1 MTLIIGIRCVDGIV
15 LGADT
20 RTTYGVMGQP
30 TIHQEEPFKLQIL
43 CDKKAILGV
52 SGPVGL
58 AQRFA
63 GEIERMYSGKKLQ
76 GAPDQVMTAIRIA
89 LWEKH
94 LGMEMQVANVAK
106 QVIGGV
112 ASQSVLCSTILAFP
126 VAGTPCLFQF
136 DQQGAPEQAKDN
148 IVFYAIGSAQ
158 ARADPFLAFLR
169 RTFWNQRVPS
179 LLDGIFACVWTLDY
193 IIKSDPGGVGGVP
206 RIAVLEMKGRDWVAR
221 HLDETELEE
230 NKQAIAAATAHL
242 ASFARGQTDKGAQKR
257 GPPPP
262 PPS

>member
-1 MTLIIGIRCVDGIV
+1 MTLIIGIRCADGIV

-30 TIHQEEPFKLQIL
+30 TIRQDDSFKLQLL
-43 CDKKAILGV
+43 CGEKAILGV

-63 GEIERMYSGKKLQ
+63 GEIGRMYSEKKLQ
-76 GAPDQVMTAIRIA
+76 GTSDQVMTAIRVA

-94 LGMEMQVANVAK
+94 IAMEMQVAAVAR

-112 ASQSVLCSTILAFP
+112 ASESVLCSTLLAYP
-126 VAGTPCLFQF
+126 VGGNACLFTF

-158 ARADPFLAFLR
+158 PRADPFLAFLR
-169 RTFWNQRVPS
+169 RTFWKEKVPS
-179 LLDGIFACVWTLDY
+179 VLDGIFATLWTLDY
-193 IIKSDPGGVGGVP
+193 VIQSDPGAVGGVP
-206 RIAVLEMKGRDWVAR
+206 RIAVLEKKGKEWIAR
-221 HLDETELEE
+221 QLDDAELEE
-230 NKQAIAAATAHL
+230 HRQIVAAATAHL
-242 ASFARGQTDKGAQKR
+242 AGFARAPTKG
-257 GPPPP
+257 GTEGEGVPPPA
-262 PPS
+262 